1 MTQINVSRKGK
12 SLNKN
17 HKSKIAAKMKELIWL
32 NNGVNELR
40 QNIAF
45 PIPDGYVFG
54 RLNFNP

>member
-40 QNIAF
+40 QNIAL